1 MAWITFDDYKD
12 KYQHIKLE
20 RDEDGILLV
29 TFHTDGSDVV
39 WGVGVHDNVSSLWDD
54 ISRDRGNRVVIITGA
69 GDTFIDKEAPIENKN
84 WVTPEI
90 WLGLHHDAKRLVLG
104 HLDIEVPMIAA
115 VNGPARY
122 HNEQA
127 LLCDIVIASED
138 AVFADHA
145 HFSQGNIPGDGMQ
158 IIWPLVIGLNRG
170 RYFHLTGQEITAQQ
184 AYEWGAVNEVVP
196 KDQVVTRAYELA
208 RMLAA
213 KPTLT
218 LRSTRMLMVNEL
230 KKTMND
236 AVSHGM
242 MTEGLVAM
250 GEGWNPTPLTG
261 PELAAGVKTPA

>member
-1 MAWITFDDYKD
+1 M
-12 KYQHIKLE
+12 
-20 RDEDGILLV
+20 
-29 TFHTDGSDVV
+29 
-39 WGVGVHDNVSSLWDD
+39 
-54 ISRDRGNRVVIITGA
+54 
-69 GDTFIDKEAPIENKN
+69 
-84 WVTPEI
+84 
-90 WLGLHHDAKRLVLG
+90 
-104 HLDIEVPMIAA
+104 
-115 VNGPARY
+115 
-122 HNEQA
+122 
-127 LLCDIVIASED
+127 
-138 AVFADHA
+138 
-145 HFSQGNIPGDGMQ
+145 
-158 IIWPLVIGLNRG
+158 
-170 RYFHLTGQEITAQQ
+170 
-184 AYEWGAVNEVVP
+184 NEVVP